1 MGHIL
6 TSMSIAPRLYIELIN
21 RNPDYNPPCRPYEMA
36 NLTLDIILLA
46 RYLLVPGGRLVFFI
60 PTITEEWDE
69 VDLPVVEGMGELK
82 CGSGSVQEFH
92 SWGRR
97 VSCTRPVKG
106 S

>member
-1 MGHIL
+1 
-6 TSMSIAPRLYIELIN
+6 
-21 RNPDYNPPCRPYEMA
+21 MA

-69 VDLPVVEGMGELK
+69 VDLPVVEGMLELK

-97 VSCTRPVKG
+97 VSLPKISETKADLAADNDG
-106 S
+106 KDSTG

>member
-1 MGHIL
+1 VKQKM
-6 TSMSIAPRLYIELIN
+6 LIV

-69 VDLPVVEGMGELK
+69 VDLPVVEGMRELK

-97 VSCTRPVKG
+97 VSSPNSQRQKLII
-106 S
+106 

>member
-1 MGHIL
+1 
-6 TSMSIAPRLYIELIN
+6 
-21 RNPDYNPPCRPYEMA
+21 MA

-46 RYLLVPGGRLVFFI
+46 RYLLVPKGRLVFFI

-69 VDLPVVEGMGELK
+69 VDLPVVEGMRELK

-97 VSCTRPVKG
+97 VSPCDKIVRRWLINLADNDGEDRNGRWSASNVSRSSG
-106 S
+106 AV